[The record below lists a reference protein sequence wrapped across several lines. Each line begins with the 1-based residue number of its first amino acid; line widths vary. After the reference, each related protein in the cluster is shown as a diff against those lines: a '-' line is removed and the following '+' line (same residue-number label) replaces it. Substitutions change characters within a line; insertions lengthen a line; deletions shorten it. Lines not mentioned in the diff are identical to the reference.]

1 MGDFKSEFQSK
12 LEKIKQD
19 IKYQVSQ
26 DSQKSIMKEG
36 KRIDESIK
44 TLQKKIT
51 SGAIQVSGKVN
62 PQQSTSEDK
71 KQEEGEG
78 EGEGKNWQQQHEFM
92 KGIESRV
99 QKLED
104 FSIGVDK
111 RFYNSMT
118 SLKESWKELGA
129 ELLENKKTLNKK
141 MDDLRI

>member
-129 ELLENKKTLNKK
+129 ELLENKKTLNKT